1 MSRYPKDWKLIATF
15 VKNQANWKCAK
26 CGRQFEQGE
35 RHLQVHH
42 QDYNPENNQIS
53 NLISLCSGCHLEKH
67 IRQKGNVTPG
77 QLCLP
82 YYSMY

>member
-26 CGRQFEQGE
+26 CGRQFEKGN

-42 QDYNPENNQIS
+42 IE
-53 NLISLCSGCHLEKH
+53 
-67 IRQKGNVTPG
+67 
-77 QLCLP
+77 
-82 YYSMY
+82 